1 MERDYFFKRNNVPM
15 EQKMDLNVPAP
26 DTAPVKLPET
36 DAHGAGKA
44 AAGFPPK
51 GWAERMFKKYG
62 ALPVS
67 ENARKVLERRYFRKD
82 ARGETLETPEEMV
95 ARVACNIA
103 AAEGFYYGAL
113 PEVVLQWA
121 ESFYALMIRL
131 DFVPNSP
138 TLMNAGRELQQLSAC
153 FVLPVEDSM
162 ESIFEAVKNT
172 ALIHKSGGG
181 TGFSF
186 SRLRPKHDVVKS
198 TKGISSG
205 PISFMTVFDAAT
217 ETIKQGGT
225 RRGANMGILRV
236 DHPDI
241 LDFITC
247 KTRNDR
253 LNNFNISVALTEEFM
268 KAVEADAEYPLVN
281 PHSGE
286 IAARLKA
293 REVFEKIV
301 DSAWRNGEPGI
312 IFIDRI
318 NRDNPTPRLGAM
330 ESTNPCLAGET
341 PVAVADGRGAVPIRQ
356 LAEEGKDVPVFCRN
370 GKGKVTVRMM
380 RNPRITGRGKRILKV
395 VLDDG
400 NFVRATENHKFVLSD
415 GTEREAKDL
424 LRGDSLA
431 IMTRRIAQ
439 FNKVIARA
447 NRNAQEYA
455 WISSTDHPNWDPEHR
470 LIANFHF
477 RRQTG
482 TSINPRVCVVHHKD
496 GNGLNNDPANLLV
509 MSREEHRRLHAKERE
524 GDKNP
529 MRRFPEKNWMNDP
542 AKQQEMRKKYHIGAK
557 RGETTRTRIGSA
569 TTHRFTDN
577 DFRTRH
583 RAAVK
588 SAMTCKHDIF
598 MEGIH
603 RRALSKLNECQGST
617 DLRCFLENNTV
628 MVERTCEHCGATFAV
643 AWNRREQSFCSHS
656 CYVSRHNRD
665 SNIRERIAD
674 GILSTYLNKAE
685 DRYREQIRCL
695 LDLKFESGRVPL
707 KKEWEARCAAEGVSK
722 RLGTEF
728 AFPTYDAIRTAALIH
743 NHRVVAVEPDGVEDV
758 YNGTVDEFHNF
769 YVGHFSSVVD
779 GESRQ
784 VCVNIVNCGEQ
795 PLLPYESCNLGSVN
809 LANMILGENGGARID
824 YEKLKAVVHAAVRF
838 LDNVIDMNN
847 YPLNEIRQMTMGNR
861 KIGLGVMGF
870 ADMLIR
876 LGIPYDSDEALS
888 VGQEIMNF
896 IQEESIS
903 ASCNLARERGAFPN
917 YGISVFPER
926 GGIPRRNA
934 TTTTIAPTGTISII
948 AGCSSGI
955 EPVFALSFIRN
966 VMDNDHLVEVHPLF
980 EADMRRRGLY
990 SIEKMK
996 EISQAGTLRHVDGIP
1011 DDVRR
1016 VFVTAHDISPE
1027 AHLRMQAAFQKF
1039 VDNAVSKTVNFPAEA
1054 TREDIRKVF
1063 VLAFRLGCKGVTV
1076 YRDRSRD
1083 EQVLNIGEVNRKEAA
1098 AAAAAPE
1105 AEPGFVSPR
1114 PRPDTLLGVTK
1125 EMKTSCGKLYVTINR
1140 DRQGI
1145 FEIFNQ
1151 MGKAGG
1157 CAASQSEAIGRLV
1170 SLALRSGVQPDQIVK
1185 QLKGISCHLPAWGGN
1200 GGKILSCA
1208 DAVSKAIEWYMENV
1222 DTMFAGLP
1230 GPSVNPVHAVSSKA
1244 SSPDPGVLEI
1254 ARGACPD
1261 CGSQVEMQEGCL
1273 KCRSCGFSEC

>member
-1 MERDYFFKRNNVPM
+1 ME
-15 EQKMDLNVPAP
+15 LHVPAP
-26 DTAPVKLPET
+26 AVVPADLPEI
-36 DAHGAGKA
+36 DARHARKA
-44 AAGFPPK
+44 VPESPPK
-51 GWAERMFKKYG
+51 EWAERMFRKYG
-62 ALPVS
+62 PLPVS
-67 ENARKVLERRYFRKD
+67 ENARKVLERRYLKKD
-82 ARGETLETPEEMV
+82 VAGEPLETPEEMV
-95 ARVACNIA
+95 ARVAYNIA

-113 PEVVLQWA
+113 SEVVLQWA
-121 ESFYALMIRL
+121 ETFYALMIRL

-153 FVLPVEDSM
+153 FVLPVDDSM

-241 LDFITC
+241 LEFITC
-247 KTRNDR
+247 KTKNDR

-268 KAVEADAEYPLVN
+268 KAVEADAEYTLVN
-281 PHSGE
+281 PHSRE
-286 IAARLKA
+286 AADRIKA

-312 IFIDRI
+312 IFLDRI

-330 ESTNPCLAGET
+330 ESTNPC
-341 PVAVADGRGAVPIRQ
+341 
-356 LAEEGKDVPVFCRN
+356 
-370 GKGKVTVRMM
+370 
-380 RNPRITGRGKRILKV
+380 
-395 VLDDG
+395 
-400 NFVRATENHKFVLSD
+400 
-415 GTEREAKDL
+415 
-424 LRGDSLA
+424 
-431 IMTRRIAQ
+431 
-439 FNKVIARA
+439 
-447 NRNAQEYA
+447 
-455 WISSTDHPNWDPEHR
+455 
-470 LIANFHF
+470 
-477 RRQTG
+477 
-482 TSINPRVCVVHHKD
+482 
-496 GNGLNNDPANLLV
+496 
-509 MSREEHRRLHAKERE
+509 
-524 GDKNP
+524 
-529 MRRFPEKNWMNDP
+529 
-542 AKQQEMRKKYHIGAK
+542 
-557 RGETTRTRIGSA
+557 
-569 TTHRFTDN
+569 
-577 DFRTRH
+577 
-583 RAAVK
+583 
-588 SAMTCKHDIF
+588 
-598 MEGIH
+598 
-603 RRALSKLNECQGST
+603 
-617 DLRCFLENNTV
+617 
-628 MVERTCEHCGATFAV
+628 
-643 AWNRREQSFCSHS
+643 
-656 CYVSRHNRD
+656 
-665 SNIRERIAD
+665 
-674 GILSTYLNKAE
+674 
-685 DRYREQIRCL
+685 
-695 LDLKFESGRVPL
+695 
-707 KKEWEARCAAEGVSK
+707 
-722 RLGTEF
+722 
-728 AFPTYDAIRTAALIH
+728 
-743 NHRVVAVEPDGVEDV
+743 
-758 YNGTVDEFHNF
+758 
-769 YVGHFSSVVD
+769 
-779 GESRQ
+779 
-784 VCVNIVNCGEQ
+784 GEQ
-795 PLLPYESCNLGSVN
+795 PLLPYESCNLGSIN
-809 LANMILGENGGARID
+809 LANMILGENGGTRID
-824 YEKLKAVVHAAVRF
+824 YEKLKATVHAAVRF
-838 LDNVIDMNN
+838 LDDVIDRNN

-876 LGIPYDSDEALS
+876 LGIPYDSDEALA
-888 VGQEIMNF
+888 VAQEVMNF
-896 IQEESIS
+896 LQEESVS
-903 ASCNLARERGAFPN
+903 ASCHLARERGPFPN

-926 GGIPRRNA
+926 QCVPRRNA

-966 VMDNDHLVEVHPLF
+966 VMDNDHLVEAHPLF
-980 EADMRRRGLY
+980 EAEMRRRGLY
-990 SIEKMK
+990 TVEKMK
-996 EISQAGTLRHVDGIP
+996 EISKAGTLRHVEGVP
-1011 DDVRR
+1011 DEVRR

-1063 VLAFRLGCKGVTV
+1063 VLAYRLGCKGVTV

-1083 EQVLNIGEVNRKEAA
+1083 EQVLNIGEVHRKDAA
-1098 AAAAAPE
+1098 AAASEAPA

-1125 EMKTSCGKLYVTINR
+1125 EMKTSCGKIYVTINR
-1140 DRQGI
+1140 DARGI

-1170 SLALRSGVQPDQIVK
+1170 SLALRSGVQPDQIIK

-1208 DAVSKAIEWYMENV
+1208 DAVSKAVEWYMENV
-1222 DTMFAGLP
+1222 DQMFAGLP
-1230 GPSVNPVHAVSSKA
+1230 ETAASPVLAA
-1244 SSPDPGVLEI
+1244 SSPANPSRAGDLEI

>member
-1 MERDYFFKRNNVPM
+1 
-15 EQKMDLNVPAP
+15 MDLNVPAP
-26 DTAPVKLPET
+26 VAVPAPLPEF
-36 DAHGAGKA
+36 DARAAGKA
-44 AAGFPPK
+44 VPELPPK
-51 GWAERMFKKYG
+51 EWVERMFRKYG
-62 ALPVS
+62 PLPVS
-67 ENARKVLERRYFRKD
+67 ENARKVLERRYLKK
-82 ARGETLETPEEMV
+82 GETLETPEEMI
-95 ARVACNIA
+95 ARVAHNIA

-121 ESFYALMIRL
+121 ETFYALMIRL

-247 KTRNDR
+247 KTKNDR

-281 PHSGE
+281 PHSME
-286 IAARLKA
+286 IAARIKA

-312 IFIDRI
+312 IFLDRI

-330 ESTNPCLAGET
+330 ESTNP
-341 PVAVADGRGAVPIRQ
+341 
-356 LAEEGKDVPVFCRN
+356 
-370 GKGKVTVRMM
+370 
-380 RNPRITGRGKRILKV
+380 
-395 VLDDG
+395 
-400 NFVRATENHKFVLSD
+400 
-415 GTEREAKDL
+415 
-424 LRGDSLA
+424 
-431 IMTRRIAQ
+431 
-439 FNKVIARA
+439 
-447 NRNAQEYA
+447 
-455 WISSTDHPNWDPEHR
+455 
-470 LIANFHF
+470 
-477 RRQTG
+477 
-482 TSINPRVCVVHHKD
+482 
-496 GNGLNNDPANLLV
+496 
-509 MSREEHRRLHAKERE
+509 
-524 GDKNP
+524 
-529 MRRFPEKNWMNDP
+529 
-542 AKQQEMRKKYHIGAK
+542 
-557 RGETTRTRIGSA
+557 
-569 TTHRFTDN
+569 
-577 DFRTRH
+577 
-583 RAAVK
+583 
-588 SAMTCKHDIF
+588 
-598 MEGIH
+598 
-603 RRALSKLNECQGST
+603 
-617 DLRCFLENNTV
+617 
-628 MVERTCEHCGATFAV
+628 
-643 AWNRREQSFCSHS
+643 
-656 CYVSRHNRD
+656 
-665 SNIRERIAD
+665 
-674 GILSTYLNKAE
+674 
-685 DRYREQIRCL
+685 
-695 LDLKFESGRVPL
+695 
-707 KKEWEARCAAEGVSK
+707 
-722 RLGTEF
+722 
-728 AFPTYDAIRTAALIH
+728 
-743 NHRVVAVEPDGVEDV
+743 
-758 YNGTVDEFHNF
+758 
-769 YVGHFSSVVD
+769 
-779 GESRQ
+779 
-784 VCVNIVNCGEQ
+784 CGEQ

-824 YEKLKAVVHAAVRF
+824 YEKLKAAVHTAVRF
-838 LDNVIDMNN
+838 LDDVIDRNN

-861 KIGLGVMGF
+861 KIGLGAMGF

-876 LGIPYDSDEALS
+876 LGIPYDSDEALAIA
-888 VGQEIMNF
+888 QEIMNF
-896 IQEESIS
+896 LQEESAS
-903 ASCNLARERGAFPN
+903 ASCHLARERGAFPN

-926 GGIPRRNA
+926 QSIPRRNA

-955 EPVFALSFIRN
+955 EPIFALSFIRN
-966 VMDNDHLVEVHPLF
+966 VMDNDHLVEGHPLF
-980 EADMRRRGLY
+980 EAEMRRRGLY
-990 SIEKMK
+990 SVEKMK
-996 EISQAGTLRHVDGIP
+996 EISQAGSLRHVEGIP
-1011 DDVRR
+1011 DEVRR
-1016 VFVTAHDISPE
+1016 IFVTAHDISPE

-1063 VLAFRLGCKGVTV
+1063 VLAYRLGCKGVTV

-1098 AAAAAPE
+1098 VAASGVPE
-1105 AEPGFVSPR
+1105 AEPGFVAPR

-1125 EMKTSCGKLYVTINR
+1125 EMKTSCGKLYVTLNR

-1170 SLALRSGVQPDQIVK
+1170 SLALRSGVQPDQIIK

-1230 GPSVNPVHAVSSKA
+1230 GPSGNPVLA
-1244 SSPDPGVLEI
+1244 SSSQAAPSRAVDLEI